1 MHPHFNPHL
10 PPKLTWKRPFKKQLI
25 LSAQAVPRSRSRS
38 THLEEALK
46 HAGQRKVR
54 PQLLLVQVVPR
65 LAQPLSPERHVPPEQ
80 LLGAALQ
87 LGELS
92 HLTS

>member
-1 MHPHFNPHL
+1 M
-10 PPKLTWKRPFKKQLI
+10 QL
-25 LSAQAVPRSRSRS
+25 LFVQAAPRSRSRS

-46 HAGQRKVR
+46 HAGQCEVR

-65 LAQPLSPERHVPPEQ
+65 LAQPLRPERHVPPKQ

-87 LGELS
+87 LGELAY
-92 HLTS
+92 LTS